1 METTRDGCL
10 TERHFTLFGTIVHW
24 MARHEV
30 LIERIAAHV
39 IGSQSSDVMLL
50 TRDLTQGEKR
60 LALLSLLR
68 HRTVPYDQ
76 VDAISV
82 ICKFRRHSARWRAIS
97 CIQPGLR
104 AVRPARSSPTGFC
117 GPSRRSSRCTAE
129 RTGEPKISWRITTI
143 RSNTAWISWPRPQRP
158 CARIIS
164 CFSPTAAP
172 SDLSAAAGKKSA
184 SRRRQRNLPLPHLFC
199 WTPDRQR
206 TTPQTRRG

>member
-76 VDAISV
+76 VDAISGYLQ
-82 ICKFRRHSARWRAIS
+82 IPETFRALAGDILHSTWVAGRS
-97 CIQPGLR
+97 SSSIQPDWILRPKPTVKPVHSGADGRAEDFLEDYDDQVEYSLDQLAETAKTLRENYQLFFAYCRSVGL
-104 AVRPARSSPTGFC
+104 VG
-117 GPSRRSSRCTAE
+117 GGGQE
-129 RTGEPKISWRITTI
+129 IG
-143 RSNTAWISWPRPQRP
+143 
-158 CARIIS
+158 
-164 CFSPTAAP
+164 
-172 SDLSAAAGKKSA
+172 
-184 SRRRQRNLPLPHLFC
+184 
-199 WTPDRQR
+199 
-206 TTPQTRRG
+206 